1 MIYGLKSAIFCINF
15 FSCCWFFNLYFST
28 FNRYNQVKN
37 PIWNLIRFIKY
48 YTNAVEICKMVK
60 KFSLKSK
67 PPKRASSNDKLFA
80 DVSIEAF
87 SIFVHPIL
95 SAIAFFEEINKL
107 WNNWII
113 ATRLTVSSLT
123 KIAYW
128 FFKLDNRDLF
138 LEKSKDLICI
148 LL

>member
-1 MIYGLKSAIFCINF
+1 M
-15 FSCCWFFNLYFST
+15 
-28 FNRYNQVKN
+28 
-37 PIWNLIRFIKY
+37 
-48 YTNAVEICKMVK
+48 K

-128 FFKLDNRDLF
+128 FFKLDNRDSL
-138 LEKSKDLICI
+138 LKNQKIKSVYCYNIKMYRKFFDTISNVKTPI
-148 LL
+148 LAW

>member
-1 MIYGLKSAIFCINF
+1 M
-15 FSCCWFFNLYFST
+15 
-28 FNRYNQVKN
+28 
-37 PIWNLIRFIKY
+37 
-48 YTNAVEICKMVK
+48 K
-60 KFSLKSK
+60 KFSLKFK

-95 SAIAFFEEINKL
+95 SAIAIFEEINKL

-128 FFKLDNRDLF
+128 FFKLDNRDSF
-138 LEKSKDLICI
+138 LEKIERLNLYIAMVLKCI
-148 LL
+148 ENLWYDFLA